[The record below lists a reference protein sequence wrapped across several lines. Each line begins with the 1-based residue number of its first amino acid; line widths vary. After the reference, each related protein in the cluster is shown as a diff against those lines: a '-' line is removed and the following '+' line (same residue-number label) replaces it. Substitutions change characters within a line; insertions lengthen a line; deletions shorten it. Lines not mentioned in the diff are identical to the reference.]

1 MRTFDSSLKH
11 QMLLMFRYYVADISA
26 SELEGTS
33 VSVTATEVP
42 ALRDLRSARGGVS
55 GAGALVLV
63 VVVAVT
69 GDVHPYHYLVGTLIR
84 GQRGVH
90 VVRRPTHVHLPLVK
104 HSDT

>member
-55 GAGALVLV
+55 GAGGALVLV

-69 GDVHPYHYLVGTLIR
+69 GDVP
-84 GQRGVH
+84 
-90 VVRRPTHVHLPLVK
+90 PLPLPRW
-104 HSDT
+104 HSDTWPMWRTCSAKADSCASASRQAL

>member
-26 SELEGTS
+26 SELVGTS

-69 GDVHPYHYLVGTLIR
+69 GDVP
-84 GQRGVH
+84 
-90 VVRRPTHVHLPLVK
+90 PLPLPRW
-104 HSDT
+104 HSDTWPMWRTCSVKAD

>member
-11 QMLLMFRYYVADISA
+11 QMLLMFRYYVADIDA

-69 GDVHPYHYLVGTLIR
+69 GDVPPR
-84 GQRGVH
+84 W
-90 VVRRPTHVHLPLVK
+90 
-104 HSDT
+104 HSDTWPTWRTCSAKADSCASASRQAL

>member
-1 MRTFDSSLKH
+1 
-11 QMLLMFRYYVADISA
+11 MLLMFRYYVADISA

-55 GAGALVLV
+55 GAGGALVLV

-69 GDVHPYHYLVGTLIR
+69 GDVPPAT
-84 GQRGVH
+84 
-90 VVRRPTHVHLPLVK
+90 PTTTSLAL
-104 HSDT
+104 